1 MLYETAKVAL
11 EQLTDDL
18 VLERVALRVLR
29 ERYPSLRPTSAT
41 GDTGLDGY
49 GRPLFEDEIDVAL
62 WVSLQSTWSA
72 KLTIELEK
80 HKKHERTAP
89 AVFVMNRSTTEIKK
103 GQERERAK
111 TEFGVDLEI
120 VDLAELV
127 TELESDSLRWVAEA
141 ELGVRPRQPRALST
155 AEMYLERLSGTV
167 PGMTA
172 ELHGTTEIQ
181 ERLRTELG
189 TEGPTTRIVVVEGPG
204 GSGKTR
210 LAIETAR
217 SVATTLVVPSGAPLT
232 TEAFNE
238 VGLDGPLILVVDDA
252 HRSESLSAVAAM
264 LADPRFDLVRL
275 LFTLRPGE
283 RERTLY
289 AAGAEQR
296 AGAPVV
302 LGRLERPEIDGI
314 ITDYGIQHEEFRN
327 SVINLAGGN
336 PLLAHAA
343 CQVALTS
350 GTFGWGDASELL
362 RNLVANRLVAME
374 DPGLHRAV
382 AVALALLTRAGDL
395 AGHHGGRDVAV
406 LHGAVSGLP
415 SEPDRLDWLLDNLV
429 DAGLVDA
436 PPYTFRPDLAAVVL
450 VADALT
456 PGGPVRLDTHT
467 ALQQLASQAG
477 ISSRNT
483 PQEKAEALGS
493 ATQRLGP
500 QIAVLADAARSSGNQ
515 AAGAAIAQF
524 VLGLLPEDASLRHWT
539 SVVHLASR
547 AASAGQTLLVQL
559 AARLARQWPV
569 PASGQLWSD
578 EDAFAHY
585 RFELDKLCE
594 EFARLARR
602 TDPLTNPAAVA
613 AVLDI
618 AWLVDAARPAY
629 RDGQPSALLRT
640 FETWGAPSC
649 SHTGGCE
656 ALTTSRGALLDAISR
671 WARDRAAEPP
681 LGLDL
686 EDAAKRGPQSF
697 VRVLLAAL
705 QPFLNVTAERV
716 RYGTPEQA
724 NTFNIRITVL
734 PDVAETRDQL
744 NQALDLLAPLLME
757 QVLREPEH
765 RSLLNALV
773 ALPRQLRQAA
783 ALGLPGSTQQPL
795 PEYAEQTLT
804 AAASRFASKI
814 AEHWTGLPLSVRRRA
829 AEAALGMGRWRTDL
843 TAAAEAGEPVAAVA
857 LADQDL
863 ANLLVVQPPHT
874 FSGAWQE
881 DIAAQKPAAVA
892 LAGALTTEQGV
903 DLLEATEPDVFGTAH
918 AVLPAFATAVG
929 ENATDAASVLAPL
942 ARGPLAAE
950 AALLAGLSRRHPEQV
965 WQWVS
970 ERTSDTRIAG
980 LALAMV
986 DDHPDREEPLLHTL
1000 VEAAT
1005 GTANAESAAICEQI
1019 ASHLWHCSRSADD
1032 RLTRLAQLGT
1042 QGPEQAV
1049 PAVLRAIGMV
1059 LLPGPQVDAAAVAE
1073 CAAVLDRMLTPEHL
1087 SRIHSDYLAAD
1098 AAMQIARRVP
1108 ERFAEVLV
1116 GHIRRGY
1123 PLPTSLAE
1131 YIERLDA
1138 EVRDEITTAFVHH
1151 WSIAPITAPDEAAE
1165 SLMRWAFTQIGRDTN
1180 AWSRTLSEWTS
1191 GAPSTRRRAA
1201 EAIRSAW
1208 STATWEEIIP
1218 ALLTA
1223 GLDAESRELLLHG
1236 LTSVDGAF
1244 TDPDSVI
1251 SPRREAAE
1259 KLQTHPSPVVRD
1271 FAATAVAYLDN
1282 FASTFRDLQS
1292 RARNGYPQ

>member
-1 MLYETAKVAL
+1 M
-11 EQLTDDL
+11 
-18 VLERVALRVLR
+18 
-29 ERYPSLRPTSAT
+29 
-41 GDTGLDGY
+41 
-49 GRPLFEDEIDVAL
+49 
-62 WVSLQSTWSA
+62 
-72 KLTIELEK
+72 
-80 HKKHERTAP
+80 
-89 AVFVMNRSTTEIKK
+89 MNRSTTEIKK
-103 GQERERAK
+103 GQERKRAK

-172 ELHGTTEIQ
+172 ELHGATETQ
-181 ERLRTELG
+181 DRLRTELDA
-189 TEGPTTRIVVVEGPG
+189 EGPTTRIVVVEGPG

-264 LADPRFDLVRL
+264 LADPRFDRVRL

-283 RERTLY
+283 REQTLY
-289 AAGAEQR
+289 AAGAEQK

-302 LGRLERPEIDGI
+302 LGRLERPEIDRI
-314 ITDYGIQHEEFRN
+314 ITDHGIQHEEFRN

-350 GTFGWGDASELL
+350 GKFGWGDASGLL

-382 AVALALLTRAGDL
+382 VVALALLTRAGDL

-415 SEPDRLDWLLDNLV
+415 SEPDRLDRLLDNLV
-429 DAGLVDA
+429 DAGLVDT

-456 PGGPVRLDTHT
+456 PCAPVRLDAHT
-467 ALQQLASQAG
+467 ALQQLAARAG
-477 ISSRNT
+477 ISSGNT
-483 PQEKAEALGS
+483 PQENAEALGG
-493 ATQRLGP
+493 AAQRLGP

-524 VLGLLPEDASLRHWT
+524 VLGLLPEDASLGHWT

-547 AASAGQTLLVQL
+547 AAPADQSLLVQL
-559 AARLARQWPV
+559 AARLARQWPS
-569 PASGQLWSD
+569 PASGQLWGD

-594 EFARLARR
+594 EFARLARL
-602 TDPLTNPAAVA
+602 TDPLANPAAVA

-618 AWLVDAARPAY
+618 AWLVDAARPVFG
-629 RDGQPSALLRT
+629 DGQPGALLRT
-640 FETWGAPSC
+640 FETWGAPRC
-649 SHTGGCE
+649 SHAEGCE

-681 LGLDL
+681 LGLNP
-686 EDAAKRGPQSF
+686 EDATKRGPQSLA
-697 VRVLLAAL
+697 RVLLAAL
-705 QPFLNVTAERV
+705 QPFLHVTAERV
-716 RYGTPEQA
+716 RWGTPEQA
-724 NTFNIRITVL
+724 NTFNIRIMVL

-765 RSLLNALV
+765 RHLLNALV

-783 ALGLPGSTQQPL
+783 ALGLPGSTRQPL

-814 AEHWTGLPLSVRRRA
+814 AEHWTGLPLSVRRLA
-829 AEAALGMGRWRTDL
+829 AEAALGMGYWRTDL
-843 TAAAEAGEPVAAVA
+843 TAAAAAGEPVAAAA
-857 LADQDL
+857 LADQEL

-881 DIAAQKPAAVA
+881 DVAAQTPAAVA
-892 LAGALTTEQGV
+892 LAGALTTEQAV
-903 DLLEATEPDVFGTAH
+903 DLLEATEPHVFGA
-918 AVLPAFATAVG
+918 ARVILPAFAAAVG
-929 ENATDAASVLAPL
+929 ENATDADSVLARL
-942 ARGPLAAE
+942 AHGPLAAE
-950 AALLAGLSRRHPEQV
+950 AALLAGLARRYPEQV

-970 ERTSDTRIAG
+970 ERTSDTRMAG
-980 LALAMV
+980 LALSMV
-986 DDHPDREEPLLHTL
+986 DDHPDHEEPLLHTL
-1000 VEAAT
+1000 VEAAI
-1005 GTANAESAAICEQI
+1005 GSGNAESAAICEQV
-1019 ASHLWHCSRSADD
+1019 ASHLGRCTRSADD
-1032 RLTRLAQLGT
+1032 RLARLAQLGT
-1042 QGPEQAV
+1042 RGSEQAV
-1049 PAVLRAIGMV
+1049 PAVLAAIGTV
-1059 LLPGPQVDAAAVAE
+1059 LLPRPQVDATAVTA
-1073 CAAVLDRMLTPEHL
+1073 CAAVLDRMPAAEHL
-1087 SRIHSDYLAAD
+1087 SQGLDPYLAAEG
-1098 AAMQIARRVP
+1098 AMQIARRVP

-1123 PLPTSLAE
+1123 PLPTTLAE
-1131 YIERLDA
+1131 YIEHLDA
-1138 EVRDEITTAFVHH
+1138 EVRDEITAAFVHH
-1151 WSIAPITAPDEAAE
+1151 WSIASITAPDEAAE
-1165 SLMRWAFTQIGRDTN
+1165 SLMCRAFTQIGRDTN
-1180 AWSRTLSEWTS
+1180 AWSRTLSEWAN
-1191 GAPSTRRRAA
+1191 GVPSTRRRAT
-1201 EAIRSAW
+1201 EAIHSAW
-1208 STATWEEIIP
+1208 STATWEEIVP

-1223 GLDAESRELLLHG
+1223 GLDAEGQELLLHG
-1236 LTSVDGAF
+1236 LTSEDGVF

-1251 SPRREAAE
+1251 SPRREVAE
-1259 KLQTHPSPVVRD
+1259 KLRAHPSPVVRD
-1271 FAATAVAYLDN
+1271 FAAAAAAHIDS
-1282 FASTFRDLQS
+1282 FASTLRDLQS